1 MSITGFDMIYSI
13 DNQEYGYVPEDF
25 KPKRRQERIS
35 LVVPRIMG
43 ALTATGTA
51 NITGNKLFVNGKE
64 CKINFNKSIKFGKA
78 FTVELQDSNT
88 WIDKIDKDGNV
99 VKGKKFTVDFING
112 NIQYPYATTK

>member
-1 MSITGFDMIYSI
+1 
-13 DNQEYGYVPEDF
+13 
-25 KPKRRQERIS
+25 
-35 LVVPRIMG
+35 MG

-51 NITGNKLFVNGKE
+51 NITGNKLFANGKE
-64 CKINFNKSIKFGKA
+64 CKINFNKSIKFGKS